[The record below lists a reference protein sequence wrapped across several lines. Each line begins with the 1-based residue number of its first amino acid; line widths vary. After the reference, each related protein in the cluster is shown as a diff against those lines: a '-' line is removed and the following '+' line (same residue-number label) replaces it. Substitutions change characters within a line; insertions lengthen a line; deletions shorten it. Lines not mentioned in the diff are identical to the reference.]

1 MSLDLA
7 ALGFSQAELQQRVI
21 DAAVQ
26 RLFECTSLDED
37 GDECIEASPFA
48 GRLEK
53 AVKTAIDNK
62 VADLA
67 SKHVLPMTESFIENL
82 TLQQTNTWGEKRGE
96 PVTFIE
102 YLIQRAEAY
111 LREDVNYEGKNKD
124 QCGSFSFTKSQT
136 RLTHLVN
143 QHLHYSIDTA
153 MKQAIANA
161 NAVIVGGIQETVKIK
176 LGEIATALKV
186 EVKTR

>member
-1 MSLDLA
+1 MSIDLE
-7 ALGFSQAELQQRVI
+7 ALGITKEELQARVI
-21 DAAVQ
+21 ERAVQ
-26 RLFECTSLDED
+26 RIFETTSLDED
-37 GDECIEASPFA
+37 GDEFVESSAFA

-53 AVKTAIDNK
+53 AVKAAIDNK

-67 SKHVLPMTESFIENL
+67 EKHVLPLTASVIENL
-82 TLQQTNTWGEKRGE
+82 TLQQTNRWGEKTGA

-102 YLIQRAEAY
+102 YLIQRAEHY
-111 LREDVNYEGKNKD
+111 LREDVNYEGKSKD
-124 QCGSFSFTKSQT
+124 EAGSYSWNKSQT
-136 RLTHLVN
+136 RLTYLVN

-176 LGEIATALKV
+176 LGEIAQQLKV